1 MMHHDFAIKFAVAL
15 SKVFLTGKLYS
26 IIPLA
31 KTTSP
36 FYKYW
41 KNYSTGAIMHYSTY
55 VAYNTL
61 FMKRQF

>member
-1 MMHHDFAIKFAVAL
+1 MEMMHHDFAIKFAVAL

-36 FYKYW
+36 FYVQVLEELQYW
-41 KNYSTGAIMHYSTY
+41 C
-55 VAYNTL
+55 YNAL
-61 FMKRQF
+61 